1 LWTIVET
8 AGGVFSPLAKRTT
21 NFDLARALEPCTWL
35 LVAADALGTLHDV
48 TATLE
53 ALRARGR
60 SPDLVVMSAS
70 RTPDLSTG
78 TNAGVLAELAIA
90 HPAAVL
96 SRGHSDLKPLARLLL
111 SHAEASPHLR

>member
-1 LWTIVET
+1 VET
-8 AGGVFSPLAKRTT
+8 AGGVFSPLAKGTT
-21 NFDLARALEPCTWL
+21 NFDLARALEPCTWV

-60 SPDLVVMSAS
+60 PPDLLVMSAS

-78 TNAGVLAELAIA
+78 TNAGVLAELSVAR
-90 HPAAVL
+90 PAAVL
-96 SRGHSDLKPLARLLL
+96 SRGHSDLTRLAELLL
-111 SHAEASPHLR
+111 SHAKATPSLY